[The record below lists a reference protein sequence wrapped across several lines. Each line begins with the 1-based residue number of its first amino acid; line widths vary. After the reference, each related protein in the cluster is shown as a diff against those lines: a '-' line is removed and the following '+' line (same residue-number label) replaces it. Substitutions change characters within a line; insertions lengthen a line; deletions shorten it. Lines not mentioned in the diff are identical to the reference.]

1 MKNKSQRKISF
12 LVVPLYLLSF
22 LPARG
27 QEKAKAAWEADFRQ
41 LNLPGETLK
50 YEKRDSS
57 AFPALFALSAYTGI
71 PPLTHSE
78 GPETI
83 ISPDLNYCQSGFFCK
98 KEWKL
103 EKATHI
109 PFRFRLGS
117 LDYCNAL
124 EGKH

>member
-1 MKNKSQRKISF
+1 MKNKSQRKLSF
-12 LVVPLYLLSF
+12 LVVALSLMLF

-27 QEKAKAAWEADFRQ
+27 QEKVKPAREADFRQ
-41 LNLPGETLK
+41 LNLPGEGLK
-50 YEKRDSS
+50 YKKRDYP
-57 AFPALFALSAYTGI
+57 AFPAIYALSAYAGI

-83 ISPDLNYCQSGFFCK
+83 IPPDLYYCQSGFFCK

-117 LDYCNAL
+117 LDYCNVL